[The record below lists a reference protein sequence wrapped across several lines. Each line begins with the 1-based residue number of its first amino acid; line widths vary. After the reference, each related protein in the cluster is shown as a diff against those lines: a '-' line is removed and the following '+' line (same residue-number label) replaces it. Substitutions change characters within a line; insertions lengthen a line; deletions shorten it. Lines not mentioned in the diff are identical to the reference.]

1 MCVLRPIL
9 WGYIRDNVDN
19 KSKTKQKE
27 ERKLNET
34 YTRIQ
39 RTKQYNTRR
48 DTYISII
55 IINYYNYKYVFFT
68 L

>member
-9 WGYIRDNVDN
+9 WEYIRDNVDN

-55 IINYYNYKYVFFT
+55 IIN
-68 L
+68 